1 MSDSQTDSGMS
12 NQAGVESEPQAT
24 LLLGEQQLT
33 ILGTAHIS
41 QASADKVDELI
52 ASGQFDAVA
61 IELCPSRHQ
70 AVVAPDSVANM
81 DLFQVI
87 RQGKAMMIAAHL
99 ALGAYQQRMAEQL
112 GVQPGAEMRA
122 AIDSAQRLG
131 LPVLLI
137 DREVSVTLRRIYRNV
152 PWWQRFQLI
161 AALLGSIVSR
171 QKVSQAE
178 VERLKEGD
186 MLESAFTQFAEEAQS
201 LYVPLIEER
210 DRYMSA
216 CLVDEMDKEGY
227 RHVLAVVGA
236 GHMKGMKK
244 QLREGHLLSPQAARE
259 LLAELEQIPPPSRWP
274 KLIPWLIVVLILAG
288 FALGFS
294 QNTSLGWQM
303 VVDWVLINGGL
314 SAFGALLAAG
324 HPLTLLTAFLAA
336 PLTSLNPMIGA
347 GMVTAAAET
356 WLRRPSVGDFSRLR
370 QDTTHPRGWW
380 RNRVSRVL
388 MVFVFSTL
396 GSAIGTY
403 LAGALIFKRLATGE

>member
-1 MSDSQTDSGMS
+1 MSDSQADSGTS
-12 NQAGVESEPQAT
+12 DQTGVEPEPQAT
-24 LLLGEQQLT
+24 LSIGEQRLT

-41 QASADKVDELI
+41 QTSADTVDEMI

-61 IELCPSRHQ
+61 IELCSSRHQ
-70 AVVAPDSVANM
+70 AIMAPDSVANM

-161 AALLGSIVSR
+161 AALLGSVVSR
-171 QKVSQAE
+171 QKVSEAE
-178 VERLKEGD
+178 VEKLKEGD

-216 CLVDEMDKEGY
+216 RLIDEMDRDGY

-236 GHMKGMKK
+236 GHLKGMKTH
-244 QLREGHLLSPQAARE
+244 LDDCHLLTPEAARK
-259 LLAELEQIPPPSRWP
+259 LVAELEQTPPPSRWP
-274 KLIPWLIVVLILAG
+274 KLIPWLIVAAVLAG

-294 QNTSLGWQM
+294 QNTDLGWQM
-303 VVDWVLINGGL
+303 VADWVLINGGL
-314 SAFGALLAAG
+314 AAVGALLAAG
-324 HPLTLLTAFLAA
+324 HPLTILTAFLAA

-356 WLRRPSVGDFSRLR
+356 WLRRPSVGDFARLR

-403 LAGALIFKRLATGE
+403 LAGALIFKRLAAGD